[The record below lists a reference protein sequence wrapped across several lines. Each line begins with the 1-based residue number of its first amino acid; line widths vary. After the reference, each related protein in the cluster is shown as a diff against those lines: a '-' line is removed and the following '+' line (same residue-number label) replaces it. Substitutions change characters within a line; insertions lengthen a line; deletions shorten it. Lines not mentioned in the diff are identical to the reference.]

1 MGIYPNIVINLTWAA
16 SINIGY
22 TYRASATALINS
34 IAQAVSIASNQAYVD
49 PPYYHK
55 GHAACLGLLGFT
67 VLVATT
73 LLFTLSWEN
82 ARKGR
87 DQFSE
92 ESERVRRTLTIDE
105 VGNRWPDYFF
115 SY

>member
-34 IAQAVSIASNQAYVD
+34 IAQAVSIAANQAYVD

-55 GHAACLGLLGFT
+55 GISASLGMMGLAVVMAT
-67 VLVATT
+67 V
-73 LLFTLSWEN
+73 LLFTLKWEN
-82 ARKGR
+82 ERKR
-87 DQFSE
+87 REQFSE
-92 ESERVRRTLTIDE
+92 ESERVRRTQTIDE

>member
-1 MGIYPNIVINLTWAA
+1 MGLYPNVVLNLTWSA

-34 IAQAVSIASNQAYVD
+34 IAQAVSIASNQVYVD

-55 GHAACLGLLGFT
+55 GLGASLGMTGFAILSAT
-67 VLVATT
+67 VL
-73 LLFTLSWEN
+73 LFILKVEN
-82 ARKGR
+82 EKKRKQ
-87 DQFSE
+87 QFSE
-92 ESERVRRTLTIDE
+92 ESEQVRRNQTIDE
-105 VGNRWPDYFF
+105 VGNKWPDYFF

>member
-1 MGIYPNIVINLTWAA
+1 MGLYPNVVVNLTWSA

-55 GHAACLGLLGFT
+55 GIGASLGMIGFAIVMAT
-67 VLVATT
+67 V
-73 LLFTLSWEN
+73 LLFTLKWEN
-82 ARKGR
+82 EKKKR

-92 ESERVRRTLTIDE
+92 KSAQVRRSQTIDD
-105 VGNRWPDYFF
+105 VGNKWPDYFF